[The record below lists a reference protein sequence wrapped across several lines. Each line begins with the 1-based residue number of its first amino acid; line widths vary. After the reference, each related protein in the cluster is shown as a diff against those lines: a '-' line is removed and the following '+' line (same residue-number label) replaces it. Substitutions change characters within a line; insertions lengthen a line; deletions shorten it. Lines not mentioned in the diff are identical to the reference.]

1 MTGKEDTPGVSGTPQ
16 HIPALDG
23 LRAIAILL
31 VIPHNVYVFESTRGW
46 LAPFAWLATAGWIG
60 VQLFFVLSGFLIT
73 RNLLDSRGASN
84 YYSAFF
90 GRRILRIFPLYFV
103 VLAFFLLVLPELVH
117 LSANVRSSY
126 ANQKWLWLFL
136 SNWAQPFGKEVYW
149 FPHFWSLAVEEQFY
163 LLWPLIIA
171 GTPTRRLI
179 PVCLTLIIAALVIRV
194 AMLEA
199 GATPEMLY
207 MFTVCRMDALA
218 IGALAAVLVG
228 IPEFMTIVRKHATL
242 LLAAALFLFGVG
254 ASFTHSYNV
263 YDGGSL
269 TMGQT
274 TLALSITTVLLT
286 VVAGSESRVAT
297 WLSATL
303 RLPPLRSVGKFSY
316 AMYVFHIPL
325 TNLIGAPLLP
335 SIKRL
340 GSGYPVWYAI
350 WIAVCS
356 YLAAVASY
364 HLLEKHFLRAKRYFV
379 PAKTSDSRIATTSV
393 RSSR

>member
-1 MTGKEDTPGVSGTPQ
+1 MTGKAAAPGATDTPR
-16 HIPALDG
+16 HLPALDG

-31 VIPHNVYVFESTRGW
+31 VIPHNVYVFERTGGW
-46 LAPFAWLATAGWIG
+46 LAPFAWLANAGWIG

-90 GRRILRIFPLYFV
+90 GRRILRIFPLYFL
-103 VLAFFLLVLPELVH
+103 VLTAFLLVLPEFVD

-171 GTPTRRLI
+171 VTPTRRLI
-179 PVCLTLIIAALVIRV
+179 PVCLTLAIAALVLRV
-194 AMLEA
+194 VMLEA
-199 GATPEMLY
+199 GATPEMVY

-218 IGALAAVLVG
+218 IGALAAVLAG
-228 IPEFMTIVRKHATL
+228 IPGFMRIVRERATL
-242 LLAAALFLFGVG
+242 LLAAAFIVFGAG
-254 ASFTHSYNV
+254 AFFTHSYTA
-263 YDGGSL
+263 YDSGTLTIGHSL
-269 TMGQT
+269 
-274 TLALSITTVLLT
+274 LAVSMTTVLLA
-286 VVAGSESRVAT
+286 VIAGSPSLALT
-297 WLSATL
+297 WLSAAL
-303 RLPPLRSVGKFSY
+303 RVPALRSVGKFSY

-325 TNLIGAPLLP
+325 SILVGAPLLP
-335 SIKRL
+335 ALKRL
-340 GSGYPVWYAI
+340 GAGYPVWYAI
-350 WIAVCS
+350 WIAACS
-356 YLAAVASY
+356 YLAAMASY

-379 PAKTSDSRIATTSV
+379 PTKTTVAGA
-393 RSSR
+393 

>member
-1 MTGKEDTPGVSGTPQ
+1 MTVKVDTPGVSDTPR

-31 VIPHNVYVFESTRGW
+31 VIPHNVYVFETTRGW
-46 LAPFAWLATAGWIG
+46 LAPFAWIANAGWIG

-73 RNLLDSRGASN
+73 RNLLDSRGAPN

-90 GRRILRIFPLYFV
+90 GRRILRIFPLYFL
-103 VLAFFLLVLPELVH
+103 VLTFFLLVLPELVD

-171 GTPTRRLI
+171 STPTRRLI
-179 PVCLTLIIAALVIRV
+179 PVCLTLVVAALAIRV
-194 AMLEA
+194 ALLEA

-228 IPEFMTIVRKHATL
+228 IPEFMTIVRKRATL
-242 LLAAALFLFGVG
+242 LLAAAFVLFGVG
-254 ASFTHSYNV
+254 ALFTHSYTA
-263 YDGGSL
+263 YDSGTLTLGHSL
-269 TMGQT
+269 
-274 TLALSITTVLLT
+274 LALSLTTVLLA
-286 VVAGSESRVAT
+286 VIAGSTNRVAT
-297 WLSATL
+297 WVSAAL
-303 RLPPLRSVGKFSY
+303 RVPALRSVGKFSY

-325 TNLIGAPLLP
+325 SILVGAPLLP
-335 SIKRL
+335 ALKRL
-340 GSGYPVWYAI
+340 GPGYPVWYAI
-350 WIAVCS
+350 WIAACS
-356 YLAAVASY
+356 YLAAMASY

-379 PAKTSDSRIATTSV
+379 PGRTEVARA
-393 RSSR
+393 

>member
-1 MTGKEDTPGVSGTPQ
+1 MSGEEAAPAATDTPRHLPE
-16 HIPALDG
+16 LDG

-31 VIPHNVYVFESTRGW
+31 VIPHNVFVFESTGGW
-46 LAPFAWLATAGWIG
+46 LAPFAWLANAGWIG

-73 RNLLDSRGASN
+73 RNLLDSRGAPN

-90 GRRILRIFPLYFV
+90 GRRILRIFPLYFL
-103 VLAFFLLVLPELVH
+103 VLAAFLLVLPEFVD

-171 GTPTRRLI
+171 VTPTRRLI
-179 PVCLTLIIAALVIRV
+179 PVCLTLVIAALVLRV
-194 AMLEA
+194 VMLEA
-199 GATPEMLY
+199 GATPEMVY

-218 IGALAAVLVG
+218 IGALAAVLAG
-228 IPEFMTIVRKHATL
+228 IPGFMRIVRERATL
-242 LLAAALFLFGVG
+242 LLAAAFIVFGVG
-254 ASFTHSYNV
+254 ALFTHSYTAF
-263 YDGGSL
+263 DSGTL
-269 TMGQT
+269 TMGH
-274 TLALSITTVLLT
+274 TLLAVSMTTVLLA
-286 VVAGSESRVAT
+286 VIAGSPSLAPN
-297 WLSATL
+297 WLSAAL
-303 RLPPLRSVGKFSY
+303 RVAALRSVGKFSY

-325 TNLIGAPLLP
+325 SILVGAPLLP
-335 SIKRL
+335 ALRRL

-350 WIAVCS
+350 WIAACS
-356 YLAAVASY
+356 YLAAMASY

-379 PAKTSDSRIATTSV
+379 PAKTAAARA
-393 RSSR
+393 